1 MLKMS
6 VWWYNPYSLRTLLD
20 DTLLLLPVP
29 YHHIKIAVYT
39 TGNASK
45 RISWHELVKF
55 TDSIRQSLL
64 ILSVLF
70 QKLDQWR
77 ITGNLS
83 KCYHAKKAIRK
94 HSSQNIVKS
103 TDGSASQMTS
113 YEWLNLGHSSVSGQ
127 TNIFLFSFS
136 LIKTNAF
143 FCCIT
148 FGKWFTIILHIGNI
162 FNVIVNEG
170 LRVNDLMK
178 NLWILRSFDEVVSG
192 LLFVLVWF
200 YVLFP
205 SVLYYELFPSVL
217 HFVLLLL
224 DQ

>member
-1 MLKMS
+1 MS
-6 VWWYNPYSLRTLLD
+6 VWWYNPYSLPTLLD

-29 YHHIKIAVYT
+29 YHHIKIAVYN
-39 TGNASK
+39 TGNACK

-55 TDSIRQSLL
+55 TDSIGQSLL
-64 ILSVLF
+64 TLSVIF

-83 KCYHAKKAIRK
+83 KSYHAKKAIGK
-94 HSSQNIVKS
+94 HSSPNTVKS
-103 TDGSASQMTS
+103 TDGSASQRAS

-127 TNIFLFSFS
+127 TEIFSFS
-136 LIKTNAF
+136 FSVIKTNVF

-148 FGKWFTIILHIGNI
+148 FVKWFTIILLIGNI
-162 FNVIVNEG
+162 FNVIANEG
-170 LRVNDLMK
+170 LMVNDLQK
-178 NLWILRSFDEVVSG
+178 KLWILRRIDDIVSG
-192 LLFVLVWF
+192 LLIPLVLH

-205 SVLYYELFPSVL
+205 LVL
-217 HFVLLLL
+217 HYVLLLL